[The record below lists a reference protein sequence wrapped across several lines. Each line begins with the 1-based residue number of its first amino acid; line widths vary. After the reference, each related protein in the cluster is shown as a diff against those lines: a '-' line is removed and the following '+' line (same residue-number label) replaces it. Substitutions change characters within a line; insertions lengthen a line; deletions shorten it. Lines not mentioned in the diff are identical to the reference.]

1 MDKESR
7 LIKKAKSGN
16 LEAFEQLIL
25 QYEKRIYNYCYRM
38 TNSQEDAEDLAQEIF
53 IKVYK
58 NLKSFKG
65 NSKFS
70 TWIYRIAYNTCIDKY
85 RKKEVA
91 TVSLTLNSDEEEKE
105 IDLPSNDPLPEERIV
120 SREEYDVVCE
130 CISELKPEYKNAVI
144 LRDIQNYTYDEIAE
158 ILNIPLGTVKSHIS
172 RGRAA
177 LRDALIARG
186 VLYNSRGV
194 E

>member
-172 RGRAA
+172 RGRAS

>member
-186 VLYNSRGV
+186 VLYNSRGM